1 MLDGVTK
8 SKILLD
14 AALTALSCAEKVF
27 FNCHLLGIHLQIHF
41 VEPPTHLFLR
51 SKMLLI
57 YEAISL
63 YLDDE
68 LNKILS
74 YVVYLNCFS

>member
-14 AALTALSCAEKVF
+14 AALTA
-27 FNCHLLGIHLQIHF
+27 FNCHLLGLHLQIHF
-41 VEPPTHLFLR
+41 AEPPTHLFLR
-51 SKMLLI
+51 SAMMLI
-57 YEAISL
+57 YEAISM